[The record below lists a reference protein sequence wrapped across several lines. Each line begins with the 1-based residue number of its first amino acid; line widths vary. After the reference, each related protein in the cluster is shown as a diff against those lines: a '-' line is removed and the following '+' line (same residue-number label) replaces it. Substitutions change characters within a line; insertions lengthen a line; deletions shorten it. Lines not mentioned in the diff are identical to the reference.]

1 MKTGDVVQDAQGRAY
16 QVGPLLGRGLWGKSY
31 LVRHGDSEA
40 EFVLKCPLE
49 RDDFRGEVT
58 PTDTLLN
65 ACAEACKEQGS
76 VLGDGSHVFLPPV
89 QSRQSEDGSPLLIT
103 PRFTTTL
110 ERRITH
116 GSTLAEIIR
125 VLLSTTDHLLAL
137 SGDGRVHGNLRPSN
151 VLLNDRGEVLL
162 TDVATPA
169 SRRAHGQLQAISGE
183 PNPYL
188 PPEMATA
195 LDLPSGA
202 DTYALAM
209 MLFRAAMTEDETLPE
224 LPREGLD
231 KGSLVTLK
239 DRVAARLK
247 KEDSNPR
254 FHARFAERL
263 ASTLN
268 RALSKQSSPSPPF
281 RFNQLTEFKERLEEL
296 LSLIRPN
303 IALVGK
309 VMLQRAPNSQTFET
323 DEEIRFSVTVGA
335 TAGVDNHDDV
345 ACGIAIFDDETSER
359 IRDAQCGYTVER
371 HPSGRFRFAFKL
383 MDLPPGR
390 YRTRLAF
397 AVRDSGHPPTT
408 AETQYEIRAAAGYV
422 PPVAPPSEASTLP
435 FAPRDPEDEP
445 ATEPAAAM
453 PVPPAPV
460 APTSESPAAAKLA
473 EALDDPAFGTDPE
486 PTLNFMLDPQAAP
499 SEPTPPSGS
508 TPPVPPSIQLPEPE
522 PELDAVADDPDTLS
536 HFMNPGDDDGDAT
549 QPAVTLDTQVPT
561 PDPLKDIVG
570 GTSWTN
576 VPLPGAA
583 NQDLAPPELEDAPD
597 PDAVGPVQRI
607 IDMVRGDVYLM
618 FMGAAG
624 AVILFL
630 ILVLAVLKN

>member
-1 MKTGDVVQDAQGRAY
+1 
-16 QVGPLLGRGLWGKSY
+16 
-31 LVRHGDSEA
+31 
-40 EFVLKCPLE
+40 
-49 RDDFRGEVT
+49 
-58 PTDTLLN
+58 
-65 ACAEACKEQGS
+65 
-76 VLGDGSHVFLPPV
+76 
-89 QSRQSEDGSPLLIT
+89 
-103 PRFTTTL
+103 
-110 ERRITH
+110 
-116 GSTLAEIIR
+116 
-125 VLLSTTDHLLAL
+125 
-137 SGDGRVHGNLRPSN
+137 
-151 VLLNDRGEVLL
+151 
-162 TDVATPA
+162 
-169 SRRAHGQLQAISGE
+169 
-183 PNPYL
+183 
-188 PPEMATA
+188 
-195 LDLPSGA
+195 
-202 DTYALAM
+202 
-209 MLFRAAMTEDETLPE
+209 MTEDETPPE
-224 LPREGLD
+224 LPGAGLD
-231 KGSLVTLK
+231 KGTLVTLK
-239 DRVAARLK
+239 DRVVARLK

-281 RFNQLTEFKERLEEL
+281 RFNQVTELKDRLDEL
-296 LSLIRPN
+296 HSLIRPN

-309 VMLQRAPNSQTFET
+309 VMLQRAPNSETFET

-345 ACGIAIFDDETSER
+345 ACGIAIFDDETGER
-359 IRDAQCGYTVER
+359 VRDAQCGYTVER
-371 HPSGRFRFAFKL
+371 HPSGRFRFAFNL
-383 MDLPPGR
+383 TDLPPGR

-397 AVRDSGHPPTT
+397 AVRDSGHPPNT
-408 AETQYEIRAAAGYV
+408 AETQYEIRAAAGYI

-435 FAPRDPEDEP
+435 FAPRDPQDDP
-445 ATEPAAAM
+445 ATEPSAPM
-453 PVPPAPV
+453 PVPPTPV
-460 APTSESPAAAKLA
+460 PPTSESPAAAKLE
-473 EALDDPAFGTDPE
+473 EALDDPAFGMDPE
-486 PTLNFMLDPQAAP
+486 PTLNFFLDAQAAP
-499 SEPTPPSGS
+499 GGATAPVPTPAPPSEPAPKPQ
-508 TPPVPPSIQLPEPE
+508 VPTAAEPHTISNLLI
-522 PELDAVADDPDTLS
+522 PQGV
-536 HFMNPGDDDGDAT
+536 DDGDAT